1 MNMTPPT
8 SNMVLHVFL
17 VLMDYHL
24 DMWVKRSRV
33 FKPLT
38 ILTSK
43 NIKFKWTNIEQNN
56 LPNLDQ

>member
-43 NIKFKWTNIEQNN
+43 NIKFK
-56 LPNLDQ
+56 